1 MKNGFLWLD
10 YHMVTT
16 ASKILL
22 LLFSCSVMSN
32 SLWPHGLLHVRF
44 PCPLPSPRV
53 CSNSHPLCWWW
64 HPTPSWSV
72 APFFS
77 CLQSFPAS
85 GSFSKSQFFAFRC
98 PEYWNFRFSIS
109 PSNEYWGLISFRI
122 DWFDVLSVQEPSPT
136 LQFKSINSLACNSLY
151 GSTVTCIHDYWKK
164 W

>member
-1 MKNGFLWLD
+1 
-10 YHMVTT
+10 MVTT

-32 SLWPHGLLHVRF
+32 SLRPHGLLHVRF
-44 PCPLPSPRV
+44 PCPSPSPGV

-64 HPTPSWSV
+64 HPTPSCSV

-77 CLQSFPAS
+77 CLQSFPATR
-85 GSFSKSQFFAFRC
+85 SFSKSQFFTFRY
-98 PEYWNFRFSIS
+98 PKYWNFCFTIS

-122 DWFDVLSVQEPSPT
+122 DWFDLLSVQEPSPT
-136 LQFKSINSLACNSLY
+136 LQFKSISSLVCNSLY
-151 GSTVTCIHDYWKK
+151 GSTVTSIHDYWKK